1 MKFIRPTW
9 WGGRFPVILRGK
21 DGAVRQPLLYGI
33 PLLLASALALFS
45 ATDFDRASESDTDSD
60 GMTDAYELFF
70 GLNSTNP
77 ADAYLNYDGDQLSNL
92 RESAQ
97 LTDPFAPDTDRDQFN
112 DDVDAIPVSR
122 AYIQWGAPQF
132 TTGDQYDYAHPDWLL
147 GAYKNGGEWM
157 AMEYGSNGVWG
168 CGSNGV
174 SAWYVESE
182 EPLDVGSLSI
192 DLDRTILTNNLRYA
206 VHYLDTGNSSLYVD
220 LLDTNGTVLVED
232 LCGNL
237 MTESNVACSSSASEA
252 IVILNIPTAKLLDAA
267 VIHLRRGNLSGG
279 LSSVASAKEEA
290 LAKTDLSGVALSSS
304 EGAKTEGEVIVYE
317 GLVYIDEDGDGLDN
331 EQERQLGTSDYCVDT
346 DGDGISDYEACFHTT
361 NTNSPVPPDP
371 DIDDDRDEDKDKKGI
386 IYVDQ
391 VRGND
396 TFTGRAPA
404 ISGKKKG
411 PKKTVHKGMAAVD
424 ADGASMMVIKSG
436 TYNENL
442 NIKGKNVKVVIDGN
456 VKL

>member
-9 WGGRFPVILRGK
+9 WGGRFSGILQGK
-21 DGAVRQPLLYGI
+21 GGAVRQPLLYGI
-33 PLLLASALALFS
+33 PLLLASALVLFS

-60 GMTDAYELFF
+60 GMPDAYELFF

-77 ADAYLNYDGDQLSNL
+77 ADAYLDYDGDRFSNL

-112 DDVDAIPVSR
+112 DDVDASPISR

-132 TTGDQYDYAHPDWLL
+132 TTGDRYDYAHPDWFL

-182 EPLDVGSLSI
+182 EPPGLGSLSI

-206 VHYLDTGNSSLYVD
+206 VHYLNTSNSSLYVD
-220 LLDTNGTVLVED
+220 LLDTNGAVVVED

-237 MTESNVACSSSASEA
+237 MTESNGACASSAREA
-252 IVILNIPTAKLLDAA
+252 VVILDIPTAKLPDAA
-267 VIHLRRGNLSGG
+267 VIHLRRGKSG
-279 LSSVASAKEEA
+279 
-290 LAKTDLSGVALSSS
+290 DI
-304 EGAKTEGEVIVYE
+304 IVYE

-361 NTNSPVPPDP
+361 NTNNPVPPDP
-371 DIDDDRDEDKDKKGI
+371 DIDDDEDKDKDQNGI

-391 VRGND
+391 ARGND
-396 TFTGRAPA
+396 TFTGRAPLPNSKKGGTA
-404 ISGKKKG
+404 KKG

-424 ADGASMMVIKSG
+424 EDGAHTMIIKSG

-442 NIKGKNVKVVIDGN
+442 DIRGKKVKVVIEGN